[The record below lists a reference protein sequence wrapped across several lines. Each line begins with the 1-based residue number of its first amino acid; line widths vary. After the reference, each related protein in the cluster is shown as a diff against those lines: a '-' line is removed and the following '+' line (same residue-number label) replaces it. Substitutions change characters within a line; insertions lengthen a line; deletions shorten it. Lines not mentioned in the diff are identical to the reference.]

1 MATTMVAIAIFRAGM
16 KICFID
22 EAGDLGALADPP
34 QPNDQPVLVIG
45 GLFVDA
51 ADLASFTADFLALKH
66 RYFPNLP
73 YPSPRPPDRILPEIK
88 GAEIRRNATRG
99 NARQRQHAYG
109 FLDRIMG
116 LLQRYEVRL
125 VARIWVKAPGAAFD
139 ATSVYTSS
147 IQGICSYFDHH
158 LAQAGDIGTCIADSR
173 NKFKNVRVSHSI
185 FTQKF
190 GATARRYP
198 RIVELPTFG
207 HSDNHAGLQ
216 VCDLVCSA
224 LLYPIAC
231 HAYCSGHVD
240 NIHVQ
245 PAAERLRHRYGDRL
259 KAIQYRYLDPAS
271 DRHRGGLVV
280 SDPIEHR
287 NASLMFG

>member
-22 EAGDLGALADPP
+22 EAGDLGALAEPP

-51 ADLASFTADFLALKH
+51 AGLMAFTTDFLTLKH

-73 YPSPRPPDRILPEIK
+73 YPSPRLPDRILPEIK
-88 GAEIRRNATRG
+88 GAEIRRNVTRG
-99 NARQRQHAYG
+99 NVRQRQHAYG

-116 LLQRYEVRL
+116 LLQRCEVRL
-125 VARIWVKAPGAAFD
+125 VARIRVKAPGAAFD

-147 IQGICSYFDHH
+147 IQSVCSYFDHH
-158 LAQAGDIGTCIADSR
+158 LARTDDIGACIADSR
-173 NKFKNVRVSHSI
+173 NKFKNVRVSHSV

-190 GATARRYP
+190 GTTARYP

-224 LLYPIAC
+224 LLYPVAC

-245 PAAERLRHRYGDRL
+245 PSAARLRHRYGDRL
-259 KAIQYRYLDPAS
+259 RAIQYRYLDTATN
-271 DRHRGGLVV
+271 RHRGGLVV
-280 SDPIEHR
+280 SDPVGHR
-287 NASLMFG
+287 SASLMFG

>member
-1 MATTMVAIAIFRAGM
+1 MAIAIFGPEI

-22 EAGDLGALADPP
+22 EAGDLGQLADPP
-34 QPNDQPVLVIG
+34 QPNDQPVLIIG
-45 GLFVDA
+45 GIFVDA
-51 ADLASFTADFLALKH
+51 VDLMTFTSDFLTPKH

-73 YPSPRPPDRILPEIK
+73 YSSPKQLDQILPEIK

-99 NARQRQHAYG
+99 NARQCLHAYS

-116 LLQRYEVRL
+116 LLQHYEVRL
-125 VARIWVKAPGAAFD
+125 VVRIWVKTPGANFD
-139 ATSVYTSS
+139 ATSVDTSS
-147 IQGICSYFDHH
+147 IQGICSYFDHY
-158 LAQAGDIGTCIADSR
+158 LTRTDDIGACIADSR

-190 GATARRYP
+190 STTAQRYP

-216 VCDLVCSA
+216 VCDIVCSA

-240 NIHVQ
+240 NVHVQ
-245 PAAERLRHRYGDRL
+245 PAADRLRHRYGDQL
-259 KAIQYRYLDPAS
+259 KAIQYRYLDTAAN
-271 DRHRGGLVV
+271 RYRGGLVV
-280 SDPIEHR
+280 SDPIER
-287 NASLMFG
+287 RSASLKFG